1 MAASVKRFSARN
13 FKGGLYFKWAYDI
26 PHSLL
31 CRRSRGG
38 PKYVLALLLVEEP
51 EKGLLSPVFP
61 AEKGSVANLIGFVG
75 ALVESVAASCYF
87 WAQYQSLESYYLVQV
102 FRVGSS
108 LPSLQS
114 ESWYF
119 DTWSREARSTL

>member
-1 MAASVKRFSARN
+1 MKRFSARN
-13 FKGGLYFKWAYDI
+13 FKGDFTRAYDI

-38 PKYVLALLLVEEP
+38 PEDVLALLLVEEP
-51 EKGLLSPVFP
+51 EKGLLSTVFP
-61 AEKGSVANLIGFVG
+61 AEKGSVANLIEFVG

-87 WAQYQSLESYYLVQV
+87 WAQYQSLESYYLLQV
-102 FRVGSS
+102 FRVRSS

-119 DTWSREARSTL
+119 YTWSREARSTL

>member
-1 MAASVKRFSARN
+1 MAASMKRFSARN
-13 FKGGLYFKWAYDI
+13 FKGDFTRAYDI

-38 PKYVLALLLVEEP
+38 PEDVLALLSVEEL
-51 EKGLLSPVFP
+51 EKGLLPNVFP
-61 AEKGSVANLIGFVG
+61 AERGSVANLIGFVG
-75 ALVESVAASCYF
+75 ALVESVAVSCYF
-87 WAQYQSLESYYLVQV
+87 WAQYQSLESYYLLQV
-102 FRVGSS
+102 FRVRSS

-119 DTWSREARSTL
+119 YTWSREARSNL